1 MHIDTGSS
9 DLWINSESS
18 QLCRYI
24 LSPCEES
31 GTYDESE
38 SSTYEYVN
46 NDFYIQYVDGS
57 EALGDY
63 VTDVFRIGDVEID
76 ELQFGVGY
84 ISTSPNGIMGI
95 GYPLNEVQVVLNE
108 ENPYPNIPVRL
119 LEEGHIN
126 SLSYSIWL
134 NDLDAST
141 GSILFGGT
149 DTEKYEGQLSTLP
162 VLSEDNIIAEF
173 IIALTGIGINGEE
186 NIVYDGGDD
195 DFIPVL
201 LDTGATLTY
210 LPNDIVEALYDR
222 YDVDTT
228 VPLEPIVD
236 CDLANSDDTLD
247 FTFTE
252 PTISVPMNELVINLG
267 PSLFSSGDVCFF
279 GRFMFLFL
287 LLLVQ
292 ALALPR

>member
-9 DLWINSESS
+9 DLWINSQNS
-18 QLCRYI
+18 QLCRNF
-24 LSPCEES
+24 LNPCDQS

-38 SSTYEYVN
+38 SSTYEFVN
-46 NDFYIQYVDGS
+46 DEFYIQYADGS
-57 EALGDY
+57 EADGDY

-84 ISTSPNGIMGI
+84 LSTSPNGIMGI
-95 GYPLNEVQVVLNE
+95 GYSLNEIQVVLNQ
-108 ENPYPNIPVRL
+108 ENPYPNIPIRL

-162 VLSEDNIIAEF
+162 VLSEDNIVAEF

-186 NIVYDGGDD
+186 NVLYDGGDD

-201 LDTGATLTY
+201 LDTGASLTY

-222 YDVDTT
+222 YDVDPTN
-228 VPLEPIVD
+228 PLEPLVD
-236 CDLANSDDTLD
+236 CDLANSDDTID
-247 FTFTE
+247 FTFTG
-252 PTISVPMNELVINLG
+252 PTISVPMNEMILNLG
-267 PSLFSSGDVCFF
+267 LPFFGSGEVCFF
-279 GRFMFLFL
+279 GRFSSLCD
-287 LLLVQ
+287 
-292 ALALPR
+292 